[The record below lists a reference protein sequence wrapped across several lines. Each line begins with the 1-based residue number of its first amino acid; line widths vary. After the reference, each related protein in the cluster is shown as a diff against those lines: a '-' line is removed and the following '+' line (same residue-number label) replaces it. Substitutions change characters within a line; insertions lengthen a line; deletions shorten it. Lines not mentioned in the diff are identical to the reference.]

1 VYGYIIYLWTFK
13 GLEPA
18 HYLYEREGF
27 RLCKTQG
34 VRQWGQDIIEQMFEL
49 AL

>member
-18 HYLYEREGF
+18 RYLYEREGF
-27 RLCKTQG
+27 RLCKAHE
-34 VRQWGQDIIEQMFEL
+34 VRHWGQDIIEKMFEL
-49 AL
+49 YL